1 MTKIVAKSKKFQ
13 HTLKIPQRKLME
25 PLITQF
31 DDQMQKKKN
40 VVKEVIDI
48 NDTNNRLKNLSKR
61 SN

>member
-1 MTKIVAKSKKFQ
+1 
-13 HTLKIPQRKLME
+13 ME
-25 PLITQF
+25 PSITSF

-61 SN
+61 SNW

>member
-1 MTKIVAKSKKFQ
+1 
-13 HTLKIPQRKLME
+13 
-25 PLITQF
+25 
-31 DDQMQKKKN
+31 MQKKKN

>member
-1 MTKIVAKSKKFQ
+1 MK
-13 HTLKIPQRKLME
+13 
-25 PLITQF
+25 PLITSF